1 MTLPL
6 TPEKLMKM
14 TSHCLEMYK
23 TQKVFVLQ
31 FCYLHNF
38 SFGIYNK
45 SGRIAQSRSFIPT
58 SSNLEFQWKTGTSLV
73 GPKRKTVQWKMSCST

>member
-14 TSHCLEMYK
+14 TSHRLEMYK
-23 TQKVFVLQ
+23 TQKVSVLQ
-31 FCYLHNF
+31 FCYLDNF

-45 SGRIAQSRSFIPT
+45 FR
-58 SSNLEFQWKTGTSLV
+58 
-73 GPKRKTVQWKMSCST
+73 